1 MAIEIE
7 RKFLIRPGAW
17 APRDAG
23 THMQQGYLSA
33 QNGCTVRVRI
43 EGDVGRFTVKGPTIG
58 LSRPEFEYPIPVA
71 DARFM
76 LDELCE
82 PPLIDKHR
90 YRERHGRHM
99 WEIDVF
105 HGDNDGLIVAEVEM
119 ASEDDVLELPAWVA
133 QEVSFD
139 FRYSNAN
146 LRKAPFKDWAR

>member
-7 RKFLIRPGAW
+7 RKFLVKPGAW
-17 APRDAG
+17 TPRDAG
-23 THMQQGYLSA
+23 THMQQGYLSS

-43 EGDVGRFTVKGPTIG
+43 EGDAGRLTVKGPTLGI
-58 LSRPEFEYPIPVA
+58 SRPEFEYAVPLA

-90 YRERHGRHM
+90 YLERFGRHT

-105 HGDNDGLIVAEVEM
+105 HGDNEGLIVAEVEM
-119 ASEDDVLELPAWVA
+119 ASEDDVLELPPWVGE
-133 QEVSFD
+133 EVSFD

-146 LRKAPFKDWAR
+146 LRKAPFKSWAG